1 MDSQWTN
8 FQPSS
13 QAPSLG
19 QIFSKSKSVQLAVT
33 SSVERLNWGLC
44 QGHRLTLMDESEFED
59 YDRDA
64 EVSLYREYRD
74 VVKMFRYVA
83 ETERRFYLCNE
94 VELKRIDTAT
104 DFYFEIN
111 MQDVW
116 VWDIYRTDRFV
127 KQVKVMTFKDVNLE
141 EIGKRDIEIPEE
153 LAVGDKP

>member
-1 MDSQWTN
+1 LDSQWTN

-74 VVKMFRYVA
+74 VVKMFRYVV